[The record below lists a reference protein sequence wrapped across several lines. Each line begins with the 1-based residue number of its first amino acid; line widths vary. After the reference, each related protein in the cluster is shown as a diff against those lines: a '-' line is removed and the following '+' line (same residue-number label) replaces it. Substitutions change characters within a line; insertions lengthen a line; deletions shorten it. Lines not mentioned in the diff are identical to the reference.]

1 MANNKHVY
9 HVCGSPTSEF
19 FHELS
24 LVYAKNTI
32 LPKGWKEDFIVIEP
46 SGSWRT
52 GHSLSQLSDARA
64 SKEIIND
71 LHKGSFIVPHL
82 FCYEGMTACRD
93 FFEKKLSFKM
103 IGSPG
108 SVMAL
113 AADKNRTRQCVV
125 QNGVNIADGGLTSE
139 IDVQLLSFPIIIKPN
154 KQDNSVGLT
163 MVTRPNELQR
173 AIELAEAAD
182 ISVLAEKYIHGREIR
197 VAVLET
203 TKGYLIP
210 PIIEYLVTP
219 QNPIRTTSDKLEIDT
234 MGKPQDQALSTPVK
248 MVCPADIDCDLYE
261 VIRSQALSAHKAIGA
276 RHYSLFDFRIEHGSN
291 RPFFLEAGLF
301 WSFSNA
307 AMITKML
314 RAGSMDI
321 PSIIKDVWECSDFVG
336 EH

>member
-24 LVYAKNTI
+24 LIYAKNTI

-173 AIELAEAAD
+173 AIELAEASD

-203 TKGYLIP
+203 SKGYLIP

-261 VIRSQALSAHKAIGA
+261 EIRSQALSAHKALGA